1 MITVRRCDVRVLLPH
16 PWSPVSPDAL
26 PPRVLA
32 LVAEAVV
39 ARLAERLDDSRPVV
53 PRMSLRLVT
62 APTALAAVMPPPE
75 PRRHRTPEG
84 GATLPADLT
93 MAVREAVDAA
103 LYDLYA
109 RPVFEPAPAAV
120 AVPPALGGA
129 DSSAAVPGAELRAA
143 CLRLLRRGRRDRWL
157 TELLRS
163 VNPAVVAEWAVVLG
177 VAVPRPPSA
186 SPEPAPRAIG
196 GGSPSAFPLIAPADA
211 AHGAASPGSTGDF
224 ALDAGYPG
232 SGPGYA
238 PDAASTGAAE
248 SPTPAG
254 AIAVPDAGPASVE
267 AAVPAADAA
276 DPGPS
281 SQDGTAPRRPPA
293 HPREAAAPATSP
305 GTAGALPRADAPP
318 AAGAGAPV
326 QDAVTDPELEAIRA
340 AIAGELGRRGAS
352 TVSRPRAAA
361 TTPWIGEVHLTTVL
375 PFLLLGPLRRIGALD
390 ALAAILAGLGYPEG
404 IAAFAAALARK
415 AVSPPGRG
423 WYHPPEVAATI
434 AAVAGRPNPPS
445 SADTERLASAAPEWF
460 PAVRGLIRAELTVR
474 RLVAATGP
482 QGVMLADE
490 DGVFPLGPPADDL
503 GNLPVTEDRGAL
515 GDFIAEMA
523 ERPASGRGDLCPAL
537 DPSLDMLAGFALAD
551 VAWRLWH
558 HREATHPLL
567 ALDRF
572 ADLDGR
578 AEFTADRVIV
588 RMPLGR
594 RHADLLEHG
603 MLDTVPDIPWLGGR
617 PLELSGG

>member
-1 MITVRRCDVRVLLPH
+1 VITVRRCDVRVLLPH
-16 PWSPVSPDAL
+16 PWSPVAPDAL

-32 LVAEAVV
+32 LVADAVV

-53 PRMSLRLVT
+53 PRMSLRLVA
-62 APTALAAVMPPPE
+62 APAALAAVMAPE

-84 GATLPADLT
+84 GATLPAGLT

-120 AVPPALGGA
+120 AASPGLGGA
-129 DSSAAVPGAELRAA
+129 DGSAAVPGAELRAA
-143 CLRLLRRGRRDRWL
+143 CLRLLRRSRRGRWL

-186 SPEPAPRAIG
+186 STDPAPQAIG

-211 AHGAASPGSTGDF
+211 APGAAASPGSPGDF

-232 SGPGYA
+232 SA
-238 PDAASTGAAE
+238 PDAASTGAAG
-248 SPTPAG
+248 SPTPAA
-254 AIAVPDAGPASVE
+254 AIAVPDAGPASAE

-276 DPGPS
+276 RPGPS
-281 SQDGTAPRRPPA
+281 AQDGTASRRPPA
-293 HPREAAAPATSP
+293 NPREAAVPATSP
-305 GTAGALPRADAPP
+305 DTAGASLRADAPP
-318 AAGAGAPV
+318 AAGAGALV

-340 AIAGELGRRGAS
+340 AIAGELRRHDAS

-361 TTPWIGEVHLTTVL
+361 VTATAPWTGEVHLTTVL

-434 AAVAGRPNPPS
+434 AAVAARPNPPNG
-445 SADTERLASAAPEWF
+445 ADTERLASAAPEWF
-460 PAVRGLIRAELTVR
+460 PAVRGLVRAELTVG

-515 GDFIAEMA
+515 GDFVAEMA
-523 ERPASGRGDLCPAL
+523 ERPASGRGDLSPAL
-537 DPSLDMLAGFALAD
+537 DPSLDMLAGFGLAD

-567 ALDRF
+567 ALERF

-588 RMPLGR
+588 RIPLGR

-603 MLDTVPDIPWLGGR
+603 LLDTVPDIPWLGGR

>member
-1 MITVRRCDVRVLLPH
+1 M
-16 PWSPVSPDAL
+16 
-26 PPRVLA
+26 
-32 LVAEAVV
+32 
-39 ARLAERLDDSRPVV
+39 
-53 PRMSLRLVT
+53 
-62 APTALAAVMPPPE
+62 
-75 PRRHRTPEG
+75 
-84 GATLPADLT
+84 
-93 MAVREAVDAA
+93 
-103 LYDLYA
+103 
-109 RPVFEPAPAAV
+109 
-120 AVPPALGGA
+120 
-129 DSSAAVPGAELRAA
+129 
-143 CLRLLRRGRRDRWL
+143 
-157 TELLRS
+157 
-163 VNPAVVAEWAVVLG
+163 
-177 VAVPRPPSA
+177 
-186 SPEPAPRAIG
+186 
-196 GGSPSAFPLIAPADA
+196 
-211 AHGAASPGSTGDF
+211 
-224 ALDAGYPG
+224 
-232 SGPGYA
+232 
-238 PDAASTGAAE
+238 
-248 SPTPAG
+248 
-254 AIAVPDAGPASVE
+254 
-267 AAVPAADAA
+267 
-276 DPGPS
+276 
-281 SQDGTAPRRPPA
+281 
-293 HPREAAAPATSP
+293 SP
-305 GTAGALPRADAPP
+305 GTADASPRAGAPP
-318 AAGAGAPV
+318 AAGAEASV
-326 QDAVTDPELEAIRA
+326 QDAGADPELEAIRA
-340 AIAGELGRRGAS
+340 AIAGELDRHSAS

-361 TTPWIGEVHLTTVL
+361 VTATTPWIGELTATAPWIGEVHLTTVL

-390 ALAAILAGLGYPEG
+390 AVAAILAGLGYPEG

-434 AAVAGRPNPPS
+434 AAVAARPNPPS

-460 PAVRGLIRAELTVR
+460 PAVHGLIRAELTVR

-515 GDFIAEMA
+515 GDFVAEMA

-537 DPSLDMLAGFALAD
+537 DPPLDMLAGFALAD

-603 MLDTVPDIPWLGGR
+603 LLDTVPDIPWLGGR